1 MICLA
6 DMDNTRTVSYKIKG
20 ENSTMFVKGGK
31 KMNQVKIGN
40 LIKEL
45 RKEKNYTQ
53 EQLAEKLG
61 VSQRTVSRWETGH
74 NLPDLDILMEMA
86 DFYDVDLR
94 ELLDGERKG
103 DKMDKEI
110 EETVM
115 KVAEYS
121 NEEKNQLTRKM
132 SVLFS
137 IGIIVI
143 VVYVILRY
151 SGMADN
157 VFYSKIA
164 AVMLGTACGIMTIG
178 FLFTGGYLV
187 RIKRFRN
194 RLVHKKHKGDSI

>member
-40 LIKEL
+40 LLKEL

-53 EQLAEKLG
+53 EQLADKLG

-74 NLPDLDILMEMA
+74 NLPDLDILIEMA
-86 DFYDVDLR
+86 DFYNVDLR
-94 ELLDGERKG
+94 ELLNGERKG
-103 DKMDKEI
+103 EKMDREI

-121 NEEKNQLTRKM
+121 NEEKSQLTRKM

-137 IGIIVI
+137 IGIVVI
-143 VVYVILRY
+143 VVYV
-151 SGMADN
+151 
-157 VFYSKIA
+157 
-164 AVMLGTACGIMTIG
+164 
-178 FLFTGGYLV
+178 
-187 RIKRFRN
+187 KR
-194 RLVHKKHKGDSI
+194 

>member
-1 MICLA
+1 
-6 DMDNTRTVSYKIKG
+6 
-20 ENSTMFVKGGK
+20 
-31 KMNQVKIGN
+31 MNQVKIGN

-121 NEEKNQLTRKM
+121 NEEKKQLTRKM

-143 VVYVILRY
+143 IVYVILRY

-178 FLFTGGYLV
+178 FLFTSGYLV

-194 RLVHKKHKGDSI
+194 RLFHKKHKEDSI